1 MAKGLLI
8 IFLLLSSIF
17 AGPDNNIEKVDFF
30 EIDVQSHIYIVKG
43 AELQKLSQ
51 KNELLYTYS
60 NLIYGDISTLDVNKS
75 TNIFV
80 YYKDF
85 NKIIFLDN
93 TLSQKY
99 SPIDIPKLGYPEA
112 NLACRSYNNSF
123 WIYDPINKELLRFN
137 SSLQNTDRTG
147 NLYSVTNVNIDPIQI
162 IERNNSLY
170 LRDNANGIFVFDRY
184 GGFLRQMPF
193 TNIDD
198 FYIDDNNWLM
208 LKNDTNFVF
217 NPISLQVD
225 TVALPNQNIKQI
237 RVYDNKMYYLTQSGD
252 FEMIKI

>member
-1 MAKGLLI
+1 
-8 IFLLLSSIF
+8 
-17 AGPDNNIEKVDFF
+17 
-30 EIDVQSHIYIVKG
+30 
-43 AELQKLSQ
+43 
-51 KNELLYTYS
+51 
-60 NLIYGDISTLDVNKS
+60 
-75 TNIFV
+75 
-80 YYKDF
+80 
-85 NKIIFLDN
+85 
-93 TLSQKY
+93 
-99 SPIDIPKLGYPEA
+99 
-112 NLACRSYNNSF
+112 
-123 WIYDPINKELLRFN
+123 
-137 SSLQNTDRTG
+137 
-147 NLYSVTNVNIDPIQI
+147 NIDPIQI